1 MIRFIF
7 RHAILLMSTA
17 LCLSDRVVFGQ
28 GSDWK
33 RKEAANYLD
42 TRQEAWFSYRLAD
55 RGTGATKTSC
65 VCCHTCVPYALARGA
80 LCLALGDQS
89 PNATE
94 KKLIDQTKVRV
105 ASWSNLS
112 DKSVALM
119 DSSSAEK
126 RQQSIGTEAVLNAV
140 ILAAADRYAGRSIPS
155 DPTIQAFKNLWKE
168 QLLDGEDKGAW
179 AWFDFKLEP
188 WESPKG
194 AYFGAATAALALKM
208 APGYINGGKED
219 ALSNKMQM
227 LRDYLSNRFND
238 QNLYNQA
245 WGLWASTALGGVL
258 TPDQEKGVVA
268 QLLAKQRLDG
278 GWSLSSLGDFTRK
291 DGTAED
297 ESSDGYATG
306 LLVQILQAA
315 NLPGSSRQV
324 ANGLTW
330 LRSNQQPTGEWRCSS
345 LNKQRDPTTQ
355 TGKFMSDAATAY
367 AVLAL
372 CQQNR

>member
-1 MIRFIF
+1 MIRFVF
-7 RHAILLMSTA
+7 RHAVLLTSIA
-17 LCLSDRVVFGQ
+17 LCLSGGVVFGQ
-28 GSDWK
+28 GPDWK
-33 RKEAANYLD
+33 PKEAANYLD
-42 TRQEAWFSYRLAD
+42 SRQKAWFSYGRAD
-55 RGTGATKTSC
+55 RRTGATKTSC

-80 LCLALGDQS
+80 LRQALGDQP

-94 KKLIDQTKVRV
+94 TKLIDQTKLRV
-105 ASWSNLS
+105 ASWNNLS
-112 DKSVALM
+112 EESIALM

-126 RQQSIGTEAVLNAV
+126 RKESIGTEVVLNAV
-140 ILAAADRYAGRSIPS
+140 ILAAADRYAGRSTPS
-155 DPTIQAFKNLWKE
+155 NPTIQAFKNLWNE

-179 AWFDFKLEP
+179 AWFDFNFEP

-208 APGYINGGKED
+208 APGYLNEGKED
-219 ALSNKMQM
+219 GLNTRMQM
-227 LRDYLSNRFND
+227 LRDYLRSRFND

-245 WGLWASTALGGVL
+245 WGLWASTALGGIL
-258 TPDQEKGVVA
+258 TPEQEKGVVA
-268 QLLAKQRLDG
+268 KLLAKQRLDG
-278 GWSLSSLGDFTRK
+278 GWSLSSLGDFERK

-297 ESSDGYATG
+297 QSSDGYATG
-306 LLVQILQAA
+306 LVLEILHAA
-315 NLPGSSRQV
+315 NLPGTSRPV

-345 LNKQRDPTTQ
+345 LNKQRDPTTHS
-355 TGKFMSDAATAY
+355 GKFMSDAATAY